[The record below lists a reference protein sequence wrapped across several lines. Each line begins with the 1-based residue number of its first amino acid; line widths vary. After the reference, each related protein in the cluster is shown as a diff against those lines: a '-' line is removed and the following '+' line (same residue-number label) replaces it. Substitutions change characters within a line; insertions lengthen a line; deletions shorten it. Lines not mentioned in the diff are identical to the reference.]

1 MKKMIKTNKIY
12 KKLLIIGVLLYLAYI
27 FIGQQKTLN
36 SYKSTQKYYS
46 EQLNKQLAYQESLY
60 ETKSNIDSKEYI
72 EKVAREKL
80 DMYLPNERVY
90 IDSGN

>member
-1 MKKMIKTNKIY
+1 MKKKLKTNKFH
-12 KKLLIIGVLLYLAYI
+12 KKLLIVGVLIYLSYI

-36 SYKSTQKYYS
+36 SYKKTQEYYS
-46 EQLNKQLAYQESLY
+46 EQLNKKLAYQESLY
-60 ETKSNIDSKEYI
+60 EAKSNIDSKEYI
-72 EKVAREKL
+72 EKVSREKL